1 MAKLY
6 HKAAAVILGL
16 IVSSS
21 GCNIET
27 NPDWDPIGQESSS
40 PQDSSSPIEYTPAEY
55 GMPHATFRLDG
66 RVVSAANSEE
76 GIPGIEVSFQDVQTH
91 TDENGA
97 WNIHETWLAPCGWIG
112 PCALEVRD
120 IDGEENGYFRNKEV
134 NLDTTQTKEASG
146 WFEGKFEQSEIIIK
160 LEPIEPA
167 EEE

>member
-21 GCNIET
+21 GCSIET
-27 NPDWDPIGQESSS
+27 NPS
-40 PQDSSSPIEYTPAEY
+40 PAMEY

-76 GIPGIEVSFQDVQTH
+76 GIPGIEVSFQDAQTH
-91 TDENGA
+91 TDESGA
-97 WNIHETWLAPCGWIG
+97 WNIYGSWFGSCGWHD

-146 WFEGKFEQSEIIIK
+146 WFGGKFEQSDIIIK